1 MIAKYKHFLL
11 SVIVVVFTTATLGSF
26 FTNQT
31 VHAVAC
37 TPEELS
43 QGKQTKTDDTTDPP
57 TVTCVTGAGQ
67 DDKKEE
73 AANEGTTCAIQKIGW
88 ILCPVIETSGKI
100 SDQAFKFLAKT
111 FLETQPELISNT
123 EGKGTKYAWEL
134 ARNLANIM
142 FIIAFLIIIYSQV
155 TGAGITNYGIKKML
169 PRIIVAAIAVNAS
182 YYICQIIVDLSNI
195 MGYEIQRFMVDA
207 AAQITSNTAMPIA
220 SGDSFEQGGGV
231 LSNIAIAVLALGAIV
246 YFLLPV
252 LGAVI
257 SLVLITCLSIIIIL
271 LLRKAFIVLL
281 IVAAPVAFVA
291 YLLPN
296 TEKYFQKWLSMFW
309 KLLMVF
315 PVVGMLLGAGQ
326 LASAVI
332 LSAGANSNTYA
343 DASKK
348 CINLP
353 TAPKNGK
360 ASQTPTSS
368 EPADC
373 VPGAVPFSLGLTAA
387 GIAVIPLLAV
397 WSVLKGALSAAGAI
411 GGKIGATVSNM
422 DKGRKA
428 NLSKQRAENN
438 DYRKNRRDAMALGG
452 GFAGNALNTAT
463 LGGARRG
470 ATRRAKHRTAKE
482 ELNRAEVDYVSSRA
496 ADQDGNITRYGQR
509 LAGRFSA
516 DDEAQARVAANAVNA
531 QRKLDEENKQAA
543 HATVDLRSA
552 DDVTNELMQGLA
564 QGNLDLNSARTAA
577 MIERAFDAGSGDIKA
592 AIIDGF
598 RGSGNNLSAR
608 TVGSKMESSNPG
620 FWSAAYMDDVR
631 RGAATGNANSAT
643 AQALQGI
650 TDGRFGAEKMATASG
665 NDVGWAQ
672 QIARTSAAAQAEL
685 THAAREISAN
695 ESQRG
700 KLRNNR
706 RSVEEMER
714 GIF

>member
-1 MIAKYKHFLL
+1 MVGKYKNIFFVCLVAIIAAF
-11 SVIVVVFTTATLGSF
+11 SVSTLISHQAYADHPGVCTAEEKTAGGTESTSTVDGRTETTCKTATNAG
-26 FTNQT
+26 TAN
-31 VHAVAC
+31 
-37 TPEELS
+37 
-43 QGKQTKTDDTTDPP
+43 
-57 TVTCVTGAGQ
+57 AGQ
-67 DDKKEE
+67 D
-73 AANEGTTCAIQKIGW
+73 ASTNEGTTCAIQKIGW

-134 ARNLANIM
+134 SRNLANIM

-231 LSNIAIAVLALGAIV
+231 LSNIAIAVLAIGVVV

-257 SLVLITCLSIIIIL
+257 SLVLVTCLSIIIIL

-326 LASAVI
+326 LASAII
-332 LSAGANSNTYA
+332 LSAGANSNAYS
-343 DASKK
+343 DDSKK

-428 NLSKQRAENN
+428 NLSKARQELGE
-438 DYRKNRRDAMALGG
+438 DRKNRR
-452 GFAGNALNTAT
+452 ALNAIQNPNSIMGT
-463 LGGARRG
+463 GARRRAYREARRNSVKQQLGRATEEAVYDRAYDKETGELTNYGRRMAG
-470 ATRRAKHRTAKE
+470 ANILGRGADDRAIQRVATNAVDSQKRQALESVKAEHAVVDKMTEAQIRTELTNADPNNAKTAALME
-482 ELNRAEVDYVSSRA
+482 RLIQLVGAQGAEQHINRFASGGSSNVTTESIASSLSSQSYLGA
-496 ADQDGNITRYGQR
+496 ADIANIQNGMLGQTILDANGNRQTIGSFDQ
-509 LAGRFSA
+509 
-516 DDEAQARVAANAVNA
+516 VAAAGMANYTAEQFASASNKEKRYA
-531 QRKLDEENKQAA
+531 RDIASRLDAA
-543 HATVDLRSA
+543 GNHVHAA
-552 DDVTNELMQGLA
+552 A
-564 QGNLDLNSARTAA
+564 SARIASAEAT
-577 MIERAFDAGSGDIKA
+577 
-592 AIIDGF
+592 
-598 RGSGNNLSAR
+598 AR
-608 TVGSKMESSNPG
+608 TIDS
-620 FWSAAYMDDVR
+620 
-631 RGAATGNANSAT
+631 
-643 AQALQGI
+643 L
-650 TDGRFGAEKMATASG
+650 
-665 NDVGWAQ
+665 
-672 QIARTSAAAQAEL
+672 
-685 THAAREISAN
+685 
-695 ESQRG
+695 RG
-700 KLRNNR
+700 KL
-706 RSVEEMER
+706 
-714 GIF
+714 